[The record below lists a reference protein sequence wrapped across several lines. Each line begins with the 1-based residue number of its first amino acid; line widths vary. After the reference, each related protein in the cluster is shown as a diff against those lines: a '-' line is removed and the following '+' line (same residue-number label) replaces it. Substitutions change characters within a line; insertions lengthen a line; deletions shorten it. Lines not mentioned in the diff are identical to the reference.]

1 MPNNKDYIVIQ
12 GWMIND
18 LNLNGNELLAYALIY
33 GFTKDGE
40 SEYTGSINYLSNWLN
55 CTRKTAINVLQELVN
70 KNLIKKTQ
78 IEVSKVLFNKYAI
91 VTPVVQNL
99 HQGSVKNTLGGSI
112 DSTLGGSVKITPNN
126 TNINNTN
133 IDKTKDNIKTCFS
146 FEDFWNIYPNKIAK
160 KEVLKKYNK
169 LNETERA
176 KIRDT
181 IKTFIEFKPF
191 ATYTHPHPLTYIN
204 QKRWEDV
211 IFTVTVPKEIIWE

>member
-181 IKTFIEFKPF
+181 IKTFF